1 MPRDQEVVQP
11 VSLSALAG
19 SCAEARRAPERRAH
33 AEADAGGG
41 HTGMRLDIIVSANLA
56 QGNLSKGQHALALVY
71 PEPEKGAGKNSV
83 LSKVSGL
90 ARLGQARAILRS
102 LQVACSGSDERKKS
116 AERYG
121 SRWGVS

>member
-71 PEPEKGAGKNSV
+71 PDSLKSWPELYCRHGTLPV
-83 LSKVSGL
+83 
-90 ARLGQARAILRS
+90 QHPDRA
-102 LQVACSGSDERKKS
+102 S
-116 AERYG
+116 A
-121 SRWGVS
+121 SRR